1 MEKKLIAIDVEGV
14 IIPKAIYLLKTFL
27 RYRPAKLIN
36 VLWTGSL
43 YSLGLIPIER
53 ALVEIFRHLEGLEEE
68 KLLMIIREIDLKP
81 GVVEFFEEM
90 RDRGY
95 KVVLITS
102 GIPQQA
108 LDTIARSLHVNHAVG
123 PQIVIRDGRLTGQV
137 TGALLEEGGKSEVL
151 RLIIEE
157 NNLEDY
163 TIVSIADDRNNI
175 SLFKMSDL
183 SIGYRPDFMLT
194 FYSDKIAKGN
204 LGELLPMIEGKEV
217 KKHRPKPSTILRK
230 TVHASAILIPLI
242 LTEYLSSRLIAILL
256 IMTALAYFGSEVIR
270 YLGKGVPL
278 VSWFTKANTLEI
290 EATEYVDAPIYFAL
304 GIAISLL
311 IFPDHIA
318 SASITVLALGDPS
331 ASMVGKMLGKYR
343 LPLAN
348 DKTIEGLIAFI
359 VASSLGCLLFLNPM
373 ESLICSVSGAIAE
386 ALPTPLNDNL
396 VIPLFS
402 GLVLLLLA

>member
-1 MEKKLIAIDVEGV
+1 MKKKLIAIDVEGV
-14 IIPKAIYLLKTFL
+14 IIPKAMYLIKIFL
-27 RYRPAKLIN
+27 RYRPGKLLN
-36 VLWTGSL
+36 VLWAGSL
-43 YSLGLIPIER
+43 YSLGLIPIDR

-68 KLLMIIREIDLKP
+68 KLLIIIRDIDLKP
-81 GVVEFFEEM
+81 GVVELFEEI
-90 RDRGY
+90 RDRGH
-95 KVVLITS
+95 KIVLITS

-108 LDTIARSLHVNHAVG
+108 LDLIASSLKVDHAVG
-123 PQIVIRDGRLTGQV
+123 PHVIIKDGRVTGQV
-137 TGALLEEGGKSEVL
+137 TGALVEEGGKSEVL

-163 TIVSIADDRNNI
+163 SIVSIADDKNNI
-175 SLFKMSDL
+175 TLFKMSDL

-194 FYSDKIAKGN
+194 LYSDRIAKGN
-204 LGELLPMIEGKEV
+204 LGELMSIIEGKEV

-230 TVHASAILIPLI
+230 AVHTSAIFIPLI
-242 LTEYLSSRLIAILL
+242 LIEYLGSRLIAFLL
-256 IMTALAYFGSEVIR
+256 ILTTLAYFGSEVIR
-270 YLGKGVPL
+270 YLGKDVPL
-278 VSWFTKANTLEI
+278 ISWFTQANTLEI

-311 IFPDHIA
+311 IFPEHIA

-331 ASMVGKMLGKYR
+331 ASIIGKTLGKHQ

-359 VASSLGCLLFLNPM
+359 IASFLGCLLFLNPA
-373 ESLICSVSGAIAE
+373 ESIICSISGAIAE

-402 GLVLLLLA
+402 GLI